1 MKLDPKRIV
10 FNRKLTLTE
19 AVKAYTILNE
29 TLSLDDHNLY
39 YYYVILKN
47 DFDIFIESINDVE
60 VYWLANKLEI
70 TDRQAVM
77 CLCEYPTFWEDLKD
91 HLYMCGIN
99 NLKKYSVFTKADL
112 MGTDDRTW
120 EEYIGSDEEDAL
132 QFYTDILLI
141 EDILS
146 IIELEDEI

>member
-19 AVKAYTILNE
+19 AVKAYTILNG
-29 TLSLDDHNLY
+29 TLSLDDHDSY
-39 YYYVILKN
+39 YYYIILKN

-77 CLCEYPTFWEDLKD
+77 CLCEYPNFWEDLKD
-91 HLYMCGIN
+91 HLYICGIN
-99 NLKKYSVFTKADL
+99 DFKRYSVFTKGDL
-112 MGTDDRTW
+112 IGSDERTW
-120 EEYIGSDEEDAL
+120 VEYIGSDEEDAL

-141 EDILS
+141 DDIIS
-146 IIELEDEI
+146 VIEIEDEV